1 MKGKRSRSKKCPKQD
16 ESNTKPVHAALLL
29 LPLPLSLSFFLL
41 PLPLLSLSIPFGR
54 RSERMGTGIA
64 AMTVGG
70 REPE

>member
-1 MKGKRSRSKKCPKQD
+1 MSH
-16 ESNTKPVHAALLL
+16 THT
-29 LPLPLSLSFFLL
+29 LSLSFFLL

-54 RSERMGTGIA
+54 RSERMGAGIA